1 MGKNR
6 FYGMNLKEIDALSKQ
21 EKIAWAYAFVTGMDT
36 DDAQA
41 EIAGENLD
49 EVREYVQRRLYDKK
63 VAVESFI
70 KLLESIE
77 E

>member
-6 FYGMNLKEIDALSKQ
+6 FYGLSLKEIDALSKE

-36 DDAQA
+36 DDAEK
-41 EIAGENLD
+41 EIEGENLD

-70 KLLESIE
+70 KLLNSIE
-77 E
+77 K